1 MAFLC
6 AGVYIDSAC
15 VKDCMIQSNST
26 VQLKWPAAVI
36 LIPTL
41 LIAMKPKSLSITVI
55 SGVLL
60 MAGLQLWA

>member
-1 MAFLC
+1 
-6 AGVYIDSAC
+6 
-15 VKDCMIQSNST
+15 MIQSNST

-60 MAGLQLWA
+60 MAGLQLLA